1 MLAIKYN
8 EDDYYSN
15 KYYAKVGGINL
26 DELNSLEYN
35 FLILLDFDVFIDEET
50 YEKYKEK
57 LKDFYEKIY
66 QKIEI
71 IRYLK
76 KCKY

>member
-26 DELNSLEYN
+26 DEINDLEYN
-35 FLILLDFDVFIDEET
+35 FLILLNFD
-50 YEKYKEK
+50 
-57 LKDFYEKIY
+57 IY
-66 QKIEI
+66 ISNDSFQY
-71 IRYLK
+71 YLDSLEL
-76 KCKY
+76 Y

>member
-35 FLILLDFDVFIDEET
+35 FLILLDFDVFIDEDT
-50 YEKYKEK
+50 YEKYKEQMN
-57 LKDFYEKIY
+57 DFY
-66 QKIEI
+66 
-71 IRYLK
+71 
-76 KCKY
+76 C

>member
-35 FLILLDFDVFIDEET
+35 FLILLDFDVFINEET
-50 YEKYKEK
+50 NEKYKEQ
-57 LKDFYEKIY
+57 LNDFYE
-66 QKIEI
+66 
-71 IRYLK
+71 
-76 KCKY
+76 

>member
-35 FLILLDFDVFIDEET
+35 FLILLDFDVFINEET
-50 YEKYKEK
+50 YEKYKEQ
-57 LKDFYEKIY
+57 LNDFYE
-66 QKIEI
+66 
-71 IRYLK
+71 
-76 KCKY
+76 

>member
-1 MLAIKYN
+1 LLAIKYN

-57 LKDFYEKIY
+57 LNDFYE
-66 QKIEI
+66 
-71 IRYLK
+71 
-76 KCKY
+76 

>member
-26 DELNSLEYN
+26 DELNTLEYN

-50 YEKYKEK
+50 YEKYKEQ
-57 LKDFYEKIY
+57 LNDFYE
-66 QKIEI
+66 
-71 IRYLK
+71 
-76 KCKY
+76 

>member
-1 MLAIKYN
+1 MLLAIKYN

-50 YEKYKEK
+50 YEKYKEQ
-57 LKDFYEKIY
+57 LNDFYE
-66 QKIEI
+66 
-71 IRYLK
+71 
-76 KCKY
+76 

>member
-50 YEKYKEK
+50 YEKYKEQ
-57 LKDFYEKIY
+57 LNDFYE
-66 QKIEI
+66 
-71 IRYLK
+71 
-76 KCKY
+76 

>member
-26 DELNSLEYN
+26 DEINDLEYN
-35 FLILLDFDVFIDEET
+35 FLILLNFDVFIDEDT
-50 YEKYKEK
+50 YEKYKEQMN
-57 LKDFYEKIY
+57 DFY
-66 QKIEI
+66 
-71 IRYLK
+71 
-76 KCKY
+76 C

>member
-1 MLAIKYN
+1 MVLAIKYN

-35 FLILLDFDVFIDEET
+35 FLILLDFDVFINEET
-50 YEKYKEK
+50 YEKYKEQ
-57 LKDFYEKIY
+57 LNDFYE
-66 QKIEI
+66 
-71 IRYLK
+71 
-76 KCKY
+76 

>member
-1 MLAIKYN
+1 LLAIKYN

-50 YEKYKEK
+50 YEKYKEQ
-57 LKDFYEKIY
+57 LNDFYE
-66 QKIEI
+66 
-71 IRYLK
+71 
-76 KCKY
+76 

>member
-1 MLAIKYN
+1 MVLAIKYN

-50 YEKYKEK
+50 YEKYKEQ
-57 LKDFYEKIY
+57 LNDFYE
-66 QKIEI
+66 
-71 IRYLK
+71 
-76 KCKY
+76 